1 MRPLIL
7 EGIITTINADGTV
20 NISPMGPRVDDAM
33 RQLVLKPYQTSTTYR
48 NLKRAGQA
56 VFHVTDDVELI
67 GRAAVGTPDPLP
79 PMEPAR
85 AVEGQILSGACRWY
99 ALEVRSLDDRSERTE
114 IVCDVVDSGRK
125 RDFFGFNRGK
135 HAVLEAAILATRTEF
150 LPAEE
155 ILAQF
160 DRLRVLVEKT
170 GGPAE
175 HRAFQFLHDFVHAN
189 TAARHA

>member
-1 MRPLIL
+1 MIL
-7 EGIITTINADGTV
+7 EGIITTINPEGTV

-33 RQLVLKPYQTSTTYR
+33 RQMVLRPYQTSTTYR
-48 NLKRAGQA
+48 NLKRSGQA

-67 GRAAVGTPDPLP
+67 AHAAVGALDPLP
-79 PMEPAR
+79 PMEKAR
-85 AVEGQILSGACRWY
+85 AVDGQILSGACRWY
-99 ALEVRSLDDRSERTE
+99 GLKVRSLDDRAERTE
-114 IVCDVVDSGRK
+114 IVCDVVDSGRL

-155 ILAQF
+155 IFSEF

-175 HRAFQFLHDFVHAN
+175 RRAFQFLHDFVHA
-189 TAARHA
+189 TSAARHA